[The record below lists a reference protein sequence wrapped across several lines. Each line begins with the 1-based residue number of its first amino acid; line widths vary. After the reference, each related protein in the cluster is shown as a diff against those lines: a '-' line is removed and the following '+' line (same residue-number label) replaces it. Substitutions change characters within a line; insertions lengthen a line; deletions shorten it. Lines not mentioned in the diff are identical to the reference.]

1 MKKLTIMMATL
12 LSLGAASTAALSQ
25 EFKVGYVSLDRL
37 VAESGMAKA
46 ARSELEGKFKSR
58 EKGLDSKAAAIR
70 AKQQAYEKDFP
81 NLTAPQKEAR
91 EKELAQS
98 MEAFETERAKFEEEL
113 SNAQNQLLQ
122 NLLTKADAVIKGM
135 AEKEGFDLVVQEA
148 VYIKPQYDLTP
159 RVLESLR

>member
-12 LSLGAASTAALSQ
+12 LSLGAASTAALAQ
-25 EFKVGYVSLDRL
+25 DFKVGYVSLDRL

-46 ARSELEGKFKSR
+46 ARNELEGKFKSR

-70 AKQQAYEKDFP
+70 AKQQGYEKDFP
-81 NLTAPQKEAR
+81 NLTEPQKEAR

-122 NLLTKADAVIKGM
+122 NLLNKADAVIKGM